1 MKQQTLAI
9 LIAASLTLVA
19 QQAQAENLL
28 QVYQQAKGYDA
39 QFKAIESNYL
49 AVLERKPQALAAL
62 KPQASIGGGIT
73 ESRQYVDYG
82 DSASNP
88 SYTVNNANYSLNLS
102 KSLYNKTLNA
112 QVKQADTI
120 IAQAS
125 SGLEAEREALILR
138 TAEAY
143 FNFLLAQDNL
153 EFARTEK
160 EAISRQ
166 LEQTRAYF
174 EAGRSAITD
183 VKEAE
188 SRYDLAIAQEINA
201 VNQLDLS
208 REQLRV
214 LTGGFYQTLNAPAT
228 NMPLVMPTPGDI
240 EQWVKTAK
248 SNNKQLASSKHAVET
263 AQTAIDIQRGAKSP
277 VVDLVAKQ
285 TGNANKYTE
294 SSFQDPQS
302 YGASVGVQVS
312 LPLYTGGSI
321 SSKIREAQHN
331 FQQAQEQY
339 DFQNRT
345 TEQQARNAFLT
356 VQSSISQVKANQRA
370 LTSAET
376 AAEATQAGFEV
387 GTRTAVDV
395 LTSLRNV
402 FSARR
407 DYASSRYSYLLNT
420 LKLRQAAGTL
430 ADQDI
435 ADMNQYM
442 TTTPKQISAELKQE
456 MAASGENITG
466 NTDAGQSDLG
476 ANDSYQYYAAPVE
489 RKPGRS
495 GQAATA
501 AQQPEEKPAE
511 PAKAEPATPVQ
522 QAPKPAKPVAPA
534 KSPVAQS
541 PTTQQP
547 YFVIPKDVGKK

>member
-9 LIAASLTLVA
+9 LIAASLTLA
-19 QQAQAENLL
+19 TQQAQAENLL

-39 QFKAIESNYL
+39 QFKAIESDYL

-62 KPQASIGGGIT
+62 KPQVSVSGSVAQTRQRTEYDASLLESKDIGNSGGG
-73 ESRQYVDYG
+73 
-82 DSASNP
+82 
-88 SYTVNNANYSLNLS
+88 SYSVNLS
-102 KSLYNKTLNA
+102 KSLYNKGLNA
-112 QVKQADTI
+112 QVKQADSI
-120 IAQAS
+120 ISQAS
-125 SGLEAEREALILR
+125 AGLEAEREGLILR
-138 TAEAY
+138 AAQAY
-143 FNFLLAQDNL
+143 FDFLLAQDNL

-160 EAISRQ
+160 DAISRQ

-188 SRYDLAIAQEINA
+188 SRHDLAVAQEINA
-201 VNQLDLS
+201 VNQLDLA

-214 LTGGFYQTLNAPAT
+214 LTGGFYQSLNAPAA
-228 NMPLVMPTPGDI
+228 NMPLAMPTPGDI
-240 EQWVKTAK
+240 EAWVKTAK
-248 SNNKQLASSKHAVET
+248 ANNKQLVASKHAVDT
-263 AQTAIDIQRGAKSP
+263 AQTSIDVQRAAKQP

-285 TGNANKYTE
+285 TGSSTE
-294 SSFQDPQS
+294 TRAELDPQV

-312 LPLYTGGSI
+312 MPLYTGGAI

-331 FQQAQEQY
+331 FQQAQQQF

-356 VQSSISQVKANQRA
+356 VQSSISQAKANQRA

-430 ADQDI
+430 SDQDI
-435 ADMNQYM
+435 VDMNKFM
-442 TTTPKQISAELKQE
+442 TTTPKQLAAAMQASKADAPVDAEQAGTDLKDNG
-456 MAASGENITG
+456 SF
-466 NTDAGQSDLG
+466 
-476 ANDSYQYYAAPVE
+476 DSYVAPE
-489 RKPGRS
+489 
-495 GQAATA
+495 QAAE
-501 AQQPEEKPAE
+501 QQDKADGQQAEAKPADKAVKQPPE
-511 PAKAEPATPVQ
+511 AKQV
-522 QAPKPAKPVAPA
+522 APQPKAAPAKPQAAAKPA
-534 KSPVAQS
+534 AQE
-541 PTTQQP
+541 PAAGQP
-547 YFVIPKDVGKK
+547 QYFVIPQDVGKQ

>member
-9 LIAASLTLVA
+9 LIAASLTLAA
-19 QQAQAENLL
+19 QQANAENLL

-39 QFKAIESNYL
+39 QFKALENNYL
-49 AVLERKPQALAAL
+49 AILERKPQALAAL
-62 KPQASIGGGIT
+62 KPQVSVSGSVTETRQRTEYDASLTDPKDIGNG
-73 ESRQYVDYG
+73 
-82 DSASNP
+82 SNAT
-88 SYTVNNANYSLNLS
+88 YTLGLS
-102 KSLYNKTLNA
+102 KSLYNGALNA
-112 QVKQADTI
+112 QVKQADAI
-120 IAQAS
+120 ISQAS
-125 SGLEAEREALILR
+125 AGLEAERENLILR

-160 EAISRQ
+160 DAISRQ

-201 VNQLDLS
+201 INQLDLS

-214 LTGGFYQTLNAPAT
+214 LTGGFYQTLNAPAA
-228 NMPLVMPTPGDI
+228 NMPLAMPAPADI
-240 EQWVKTAK
+240 EQWVNTAK
-248 SNNKQLASSKHAVET
+248 ANNKQLTASKYSLDA
-263 AQTAIDIQRGAKSP
+263 AQTEIDRQRAAKKP

-285 TGNANKYTE
+285 TGSNTE
-294 SSFQDPQS
+294 SNALLDPQT

-312 LPLYTGGSI
+312 MPLYTGGAI
-321 SSKIREAQHN
+321 SSKIREAQHS
-331 FQQAQEQY
+331 FQQAQQQY
-339 DFQNRT
+339 EFQDRT

-395 LTSLRNV
+395 LTALRNV

-407 DYASSRYSYLLNT
+407 DYASARYTYLLNT
-420 LKLRQAAGTL
+420 LTLRQAAGTL
-430 ADQDI
+430 SDQDI
-435 ADMNQYM
+435 ANMNQFM
-442 TTTPKQISAELKQE
+442 TSTPKQLAATLQKD
-456 MAASGENITG
+456 MAASGEKLPAQ
-466 NTDAGQSDLG
+466 TDNADQAALE
-476 ANDSYQYYAAPVE
+476 ANDTFQSYAAPE
-489 RKPGRS
+489 TLKPGRT
-495 GQAATA
+495 GQPLKLPAAEEATQPASAATA
-501 AQQPEEKPAE
+501 AKPA
-511 PAKAEPATPVQ
+511 PPQTG
-522 QAPKPAKPVAPA
+522 
-534 KSPVAQS
+534 
-541 PTTQQP
+541 QP
-547 YFVIPKDVGKK
+547 QYFVIPRDVGKK

>member
-1 MKQQTLAI
+1 MKQQTLAF
-9 LIAASLTLVA
+9 LIAASLTLIA
-19 QQAQAENLL
+19 QQAHAENLL

-39 QFKAIESNYL
+39 QFKALESDYL
-49 AVLERKPQALAAL
+49 ATLERKPQALAAL
-62 KPQASIGGGIT
+62 KPQVGVSGSIT
-73 ESRQYVDYG
+73 HSRQRTTHD
-82 DSASNP
+82 ASLLDPND
-88 SYTVNNANYSLNLS
+88 VNSGNNTNYAVNVS
-102 KSLYNKTLNA
+102 KSLYNKALNA
-112 QVKQADTI
+112 QVDLADST

-125 SGLEAEREALILR
+125 AGLDAQREALILR
-138 TAEAY
+138 VAEAY

-160 EAISRQ
+160 DAIGRQ

-174 EAGRSAITD
+174 DAGRSAITD

-188 SRYDLAIAQEINA
+188 SRYDLAVAQEINA

-214 LTGGFYQTLNAPAT
+214 LTGGFYQTLNAPAA
-228 NMPLVMPTPGDI
+228 NLPLTVPEPADI

-248 SNNKQLASSKHAVET
+248 VNNKQLIASQHAIQS
-263 AQTAIDIQRGAKSP
+263 AQTAIDLQRAAKKP

-285 TGNANKYTE
+285 TGSDAQ
-294 SSFQDPQS
+294 SSAPLDPQN

-312 LPLYTGGSI
+312 MPLYTGGSTD
-321 SSKIREAQHN
+321 SKIREAQHN
-331 FQQAQEQY
+331 FRQAQQQY

-370 LTSAET
+370 LASAET

-407 DYASSRYSYLLNT
+407 DYAQTRYTYLLNT
-420 LKLRQAAGTL
+420 LKLRQAAGILT
-430 ADQDI
+430 DQDI
-435 ADMNQYM
+435 ANMNTFM
-442 TTTPKQISAELKQE
+442 TSTPKQLAAALQQSAPPADIEDNGSFEQYSTTDVKQ
-456 MAASGENITG
+456 
-466 NTDAGQSDLG
+466 
-476 ANDSYQYYAAPVE
+476 
-489 RKPGRS
+489 
-495 GQAATA
+495 
-501 AQQPEEKPAE
+501 EKPA
-511 PAKAEPATPVQ
+511 
-522 QAPKPAKPVAPA
+522 APIKTKPTPAKP
-534 KSPVAQS
+534 AQ
-541 PTTQQP
+541 QQ
-547 YFVIPKDVGKK
+547 YFTIPQDVGKK

>member
-9 LIAASLTLVA
+9 LIAASLTLA
-19 QQAQAENLL
+19 TQQAQAENLL

-39 QFKAIESNYL
+39 QFKAIESDYL
-49 AVLERKPQALAAL
+49 AILERKPQALAAL
-62 KPQASIGGGIT
+62 KPQVSVSGAATQNRQRAEYDASLTVPKDTSNSG
-73 ESRQYVDYG
+73 
-82 DSASNP
+82 SAS
-88 SYTVNNANYSLNLS
+88 YSVNLS
-102 KSLYNKTLNA
+102 KSLYNKSLNA
-112 QVKQADTI
+112 QVKQADSVI
-120 IAQAS
+120 SQAGA
-125 SGLEAEREALILR
+125 GLEAERESLILR

-160 EAISRQ
+160 DAISRQ

-188 SRYDLAIAQEINA
+188 SRYDLAVAQEINA

-214 LTGGFYQTLNAPAT
+214 LTGGFYQSLNAPAA
-228 NMPLVMPTPGDI
+228 NMPLTMPTPGDI

-248 SNNKQLASSKHAVET
+248 ANNKQLIASKHAVNT
-263 AQTAIDIQRGAKSP
+263 AQTAIDLQRAAKQP

-285 TGNANKYTE
+285 TGSNSE
-294 SSFQDPQS
+294 SRAELDPQI

-312 LPLYTGGSI
+312 MPLYTGGAI

-331 FQQAQEQY
+331 FQQAQQQY
-339 DFQNRT
+339 EFQDRT

-356 VQSSISQVKANQRA
+356 VQSSISQAKANQRA
-370 LTSAET
+370 LSSAET
-376 AAEATQAGFEV
+376 AAEATKAGFEV

-395 LTSLRNV
+395 LTTLRNV

-407 DYASSRYSYLLNT
+407 DYANARYTYLLNT

-430 ADQDI
+430 TDQDI
-435 ADMNQYM
+435 VAMNQFM
-442 TTTPKQISAELKQE
+442 TTTPKQLAAALQPSQADTPKEQQTTADLKDNGSFQSYETTPEKTDSGKEAGKPEQE
-456 MAASGENITG
+456 T
-466 NTDAGQSDLG
+466 
-476 ANDSYQYYAAPVE
+476 AP
-489 RKPGRS
+489 
-495 GQAATA
+495 
-501 AQQPEEKPAE
+501 AQQAKPA
-511 PAKAEPATPVQ
+511 P
-522 QAPKPAKPVAPA
+522 APA
-534 KSPVAQS
+534 K
-541 PTTQQP
+541 QQP
-547 YFVIPKDVGKK
+547 VSEPTQAAPAYFTIPQDVGKK

>member
-1 MKQQTLAI
+1 MKQHTLAF
-9 LIAASLTLVA
+9 LIAASLTLVT

-39 QFKAIESNYL
+39 QFKALESDYL
-49 AVLERKPQALAAL
+49 AILERKPQALAAL
-62 KPQASIGGGIT
+62 KPQVGVSAAAT
-73 ESRQYVDYG
+73 QSRQRTTRDASLL
-82 DSASNP
+82 DSDDVGGST
-88 SYTVNNANYSLNLS
+88 SSSYSLNVS
-102 KSLYNKTLNA
+102 KSLYNKALNA
-112 QVKQADTI
+112 QVEQADSV

-125 SGLEAEREALILR
+125 AGLEAEREGLILR
-138 TAEAY
+138 VAEAY

-160 EAISRQ
+160 DAISRQ

-174 EAGRSAITD
+174 DAGRSAITD

-188 SRYDLAIAQEINA
+188 SRYDLAVAQEINA
-201 VNQLDLS
+201 VNQLDLG

-214 LTGGFYQTLNAPAT
+214 LTGGFYQTLNAPAA
-228 NMPLVMPTPGDI
+228 NLPLTVPAPTDI

-248 SNNKQLASSKHAVET
+248 ANNKRLIASQFAIQSAKTV
-263 AQTAIDIQRGAKSP
+263 IDIQRAAKKP

-285 TGNANKYTE
+285 TGSDTQ
-294 SSFQDPQS
+294 SSAEIDPQN

-312 LPLYTGGSI
+312 MPLYTGGSTD
-321 SSKIREAQHN
+321 SKIREAQHD
-331 FQQAQEQY
+331 FRQAQQRFE
-339 DFQNRT
+339 FENRT

-370 LTSAET
+370 LASAET

-407 DYASSRYSYLLNT
+407 DYSQTRYTYLLNT

-430 ADQDI
+430 TDKDI
-435 ADMNQYM
+435 ANMNTFM
-442 TTTPKQISAELKQE
+442 TSTPKQLAADLQPNAPAANLEDNGSFESYSA
-456 MAASGENITG
+456 T
-466 NTDAGQSDLG
+466 
-476 ANDSYQYYAAPVE
+476 P
-489 RKPGRS
+489 
-495 GQAATA
+495 TA
-501 AQQPEEKPAE
+501 AAQADKP
-511 PAKAEPATPVQ
+511 
-522 QAPKPAKPVAPA
+522 
-534 KSPVAQS
+534 
-541 PTTQQP
+541 
-547 YFVIPKDVGKK
+547 